1 MGYSKKVY
9 QRIPTLNY
17 SVLNSLVL
25 LQCSM
30 GTTFVL
36 SSLKIVSFYLS
47 THVREDRLCFLS
59 F

>member
-1 MGYSKKVY
+1 MGYSKKIY

-17 SVLNSLVL
+17 SVLNSLV

-47 THVREDRLCFLS
+47 SHVREDTLCFLS